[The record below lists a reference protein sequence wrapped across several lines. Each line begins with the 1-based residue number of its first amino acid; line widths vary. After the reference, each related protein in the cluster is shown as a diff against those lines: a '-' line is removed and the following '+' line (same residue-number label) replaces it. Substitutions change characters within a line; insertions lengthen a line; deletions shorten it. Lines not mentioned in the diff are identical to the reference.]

1 MQTMKV
7 ISTKEIAGSKWLS
20 FKEATYID
28 KTGAQQKWQYIER
41 QKDNK
46 VVTIVCKAKGSTKHL
61 FISQP
66 RVPVNKVCISFPAGL
81 VDAGESPEIAALR
94 ELKEETGYG
103 GTVLSTS
110 TLMPKSAGLT
120 TESEVFVYCEVDPAA
135 AGETKM
141 EQSEDIQHFWLT
153 PAAFMK
159 MVATMDQKTTAVE
172 SNCWT
177 YMAGLTGWGSKS
189 KKKYREVM
197 DPSISDGIN

>member
-1 MQTMKV
+1 MQTMRL

-28 KTGAQQKWQYIER
+28 KTGAEQKWQYIER
-41 QKDNK
+41 QKDTK
-46 VVTIVCKAKGSTKHL
+46 VVTIICKAKGSTRYL

-66 RVPVNKVCISFPAGL
+66 RVPVNKACIAFPAGL
-81 VDAGESPEIAALR
+81 VDAGESAETAALR
-94 ELKEETGYG
+94 ELKEETGYDG
-103 GTVLSTS
+103 KVLATS

-120 TESEVFVYCEVDPAA
+120 SE
-135 AGETKM
+135 M

-159 MVATMDQKTTAVE
+159 LVATMDQKTTAVE

-177 YMAGLTGWGSKS
+177 YMAGLTGWGLKTR
-189 KKKYREVM
+189 KENKT
-197 DPSISDGIN
+197 